1 MHEATHIQEPHNCQI
16 AYDRVLSAV
25 YCDISSVVKRLDDLF
40 YTQISDTNNR
50 ICIKCGNSK
59 PDSEFIKW
67 RVGVKSQGD
76 VFTTGNYCLDCND
89 LQNADKYLKEQLTK
103 FEIEENIKLKMEEI
117 PKEYIKLKA
126 ILLKINRKIT
136 NLKKEKL

>member
-1 MHEATHIQEPHNCQI
+1 MNEATHIQELPNRQI
-16 AYDRVLSAV
+16 AYDRVLSSV

-50 ICIKCGNSK
+50 VCIKCGNSK
-59 PDSEFIKW
+59 PDTEFIKW

-76 VFTTGNYCLDCND
+76 IFTTGNYCLDCND
-89 LQNADKYLKEQLTK
+89 LQNANEYLDKQIEK
-103 FEIEENIKLKMEEI
+103 FETEENIKIQMTEI
-117 PKEYIKLKA
+117 PHEFIKLKA